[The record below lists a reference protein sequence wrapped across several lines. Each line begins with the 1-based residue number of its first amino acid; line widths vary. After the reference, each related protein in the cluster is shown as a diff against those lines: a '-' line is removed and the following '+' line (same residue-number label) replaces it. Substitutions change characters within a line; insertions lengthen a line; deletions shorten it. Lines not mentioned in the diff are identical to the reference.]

1 MSLLT
6 DPVHTKHVFLQSPT
20 YHLVFEMVKDRGF
33 AQDQLVA
40 VPEDA
45 QGIDIDWLEL
55 KLDELKIGK
64 SPVHPQYYNAV
75 LYTVPTY
82 SNPSGATL
90 SHPRRQ
96 KLVELAR
103 RHHVLVI
110 CDDVYDMLYQDRAH
124 MPPPSLVSY
133 DLNDESEHIGQG
145 NIVSNGTFSKILSP
159 GMRCGWVQARSG
171 IIKRIAERLAL
182 MLTVRIE

>member
-1 MSLLT
+1 
-6 DPVHTKHVFLQSPT
+6 
-20 YHLVFEMVKDRGF
+20 
-33 AQDQLVA
+33 
-40 VPEDA
+40 
-45 QGIDIDWLEL
+45 
-55 KLDELKIGK
+55 
-64 SPVHPQYYNAV
+64 
-75 LYTVPTY
+75 
-82 SNPSGATL
+82 L

-110 CDDVYDMLYQDRAH
+110 CDDVYDMLYQDRTH

-133 DLNDESEHIGQG
+133 DLNDEDEHIGQG

-182 MLTVRIE
+182 MLTVRIEYLWLIDILKH